1 MITNKYFLG
10 VALRPKPGN
19 VIKRVFVVS
28 YKILYSGGG
37 LKKVNML
44 YSLFGLVA
52 KISLKYERKRLYS

>member
-19 VIKRVFVVS
+19 VIKRALCGEPENIIPGVW
-28 YKILYSGGG
+28 

-52 KISLKYERKRLYS
+52 KISLKYGQKMLYS